1 MIKQIMLNR
10 VNATLIIGWLI
21 IDLLTTLKANPW
33 IEAEELKLRFRIIQ
47 KIMVKLSTL
56 LLTLTMVSSA
66 LGDEENIRFQKIALE
81 QGLSQEFIIT
91 AFQDSEGFMWF
102 GTQEGLNR
110 YDGYQFKVFTYSVR
124 NRESLSSDWV
134 FSIAEYDENTLWI
147 GTRGGVN
154 VFDKS
159 SQTFSH
165 LVHDKDNE
173 TSLSSDN
180 VNVIHKSKNGKMWVG
195 TGEGLNLYNPTS
207 NSFQRIGLPDSSTD
221 TKFIQSI
228 VEDNNG
234 LLWIAVSG
242 RGLIGLDS
250 SNGKIV
256 HGFEDLS
263 KRFAFSAT
271 GEVSLAFDSQEN
283 LWIGSQNGLDVV
295 SLSALST
302 GESKIEV
309 WSPEQT
315 RNVNIQHIY
324 KDRDDVMWV
333 ATDSGLFRLNS
344 DGETFLHL
352 QHDKQDPFSLSS
364 QKLTYLYQDRGN
376 VFWVGSNSGLNKWNT
391 ATANFDHIRVT
402 ADENQ
407 SLSGSYSTAFHD
419 GKDGFMWLASLEGLD
434 LLDQAT
440 GQITTLE
447 FEGDYDTTLLHN
459 KVMALHASEDGS
471 DLFIG
476 YREKGMSHLDVDTM
490 TYKHYP
496 FDPANPEGIG
506 APGVTTIKDAGNGKL
521 WVGTFGG
528 GLNLFDIQTGQFI
541 KYKTDGE
548 NLQTLSSNRV
558 LSITR
563 MRNGLL
569 WVGTWDKGLN
579 IFNPTT
585 GTAMRIDSDKTAAK
599 SLGADT
605 VWDILE
611 DPNGSVWVGTAG
623 AGLAKISKENI
634 ENGVFEFDRISR
646 YEGLPSSTVF
656 GILEDSN
663 GFLWV
668 STNRG
673 ISKVN
678 IETNELLNYD
688 SSHGLQGN
696 EFNSG
701 AFHKAR
707 DGKMYFGGTNGVT
720 AFYPDEIAPNQHIP
734 PVVLTKFQKLNEVYS
749 LDSGGSQRNNIQIS
763 HKDYLIAFEFAG
775 LDFASPNNNRY
786 LYKLEGFDNDWI
798 EAGDIRKATYTNLP
812 AGNYLFRVKAS
823 NNDGIWNEQGADVAL
838 TVLPAPWYS
847 WWAYTIYAL
856 FALGLIYWIY
866 RSYINKLEKE
876 ANYRHELEL
885 EVKNRTVELREANE
899 QLLNASVTDQ
909 LTGLHNRRYLNSI
922 IDQQCASVFRDFEA
936 NLKKGGMNAESGPRL
951 FFLMFDLDGFKPIN
965 DTYGHDAGD
974 KVICQVSDLLKTV
987 CRKSDTVIRWGGDE
1001 FLVMGRVEETQEIEL
1016 LAERL
1021 RSKIAAY
1028 GFDID
1033 LKQKMHLSCSIGYSM
1048 FPFSHHYP
1056 DSLSWEQVHLLADN
1070 ALYKSKEAGRNQW
1083 TGILQSLEM
1092 PPVSIM
1098 NTLTQNIDSVIGE
1111 GYVRIKQADRENAPK
1126 VLDIKSRRR

>member
-1 MIKQIMLNR
+1 MKLQFGIRHKFMVMIS
-10 VNATLIIGWLI
+10 TC
-21 IDLLTTLKANPW
+21 LLA
-33 IEAEELKLRFRIIQ
+33 
-47 KIMVKLSTL
+47 
-56 LLTLTMVSSA
+56 LTMTSSA

-124 NRESLSSDWV
+124 NKESLSSDWV
-134 FSIAEYDENTLWI
+134 FSIEEFDDKTLWI
-147 GTRGGVN
+147 GTRAGLN

-159 SQTFSH
+159 TQTFSH
-165 LVHDKDNE
+165 FLHDANSE
-173 TSLSSDN
+173 SSLSSN
-180 VNVIHKSKNGKMWVG
+180 SINVILKSENGKMWVG
-195 TGEGLNLYNPTS
+195 TGNGLNLYRQDS
-207 NSFQRIGLPDSSTD
+207 NSFERINLGSDSTAAD
-221 TKFIQSI
+221 FIHSI
-228 VEDNNG
+228 VEDRNG
-234 LLWIAVSG
+234 LLWLAVSG
-242 RGLIGLDS
+242 RGLVAVDS
-250 SNGKIV
+250 STGAVI
-256 HGFEDLS
+256 HTFEDIGKKLN
-263 KRFAFSAT
+263 FELL
-271 GEVSLAFDSQEN
+271 GEVALEVDDIEN
-283 LWIGSQNGLDVV
+283 LWIGSQQGVQV
-295 SLSALST
+295 ISLSALRS
-302 GESKIEV
+302 ESDVTV
-309 WSPEQT
+309 WSPEQIE
-315 RNVNIQHIY
+315 NISIQHIY

-333 ATDSGLFRLNS
+333 ATDGGLFRLNS
-344 DGETFLHL
+344 DKKTFLHL

-364 QKLTYLYQDRGN
+364 QKLTYLFQDRGN

-402 ADENQ
+402 ADESK

-419 GKDGFMWLASLEGLD
+419 GEEGYVWLASLEGLD
-434 LLDQAT
+434 LLNTQT
-440 GQITTLE
+440 GEIKTLE
-447 FEGDYDTTLLHN
+447 TEGEYNKTLLHK
-459 KVMALHASEDGS
+459 KVMALYSKDGS
-471 DLFIG
+471 ELFIG
-476 YREKGMSHLDVDTM
+476 YREKGMSKLDVNSM
-490 TYKHYP
+490 TYTHYE
-496 FDPANPEGIG
+496 FDRDNPKGIG
-506 APGVTTIKDAGNGKL
+506 APGVTTIKDAGNDKL

-528 GLNLFDIQTGQFI
+528 GLNLFDIKSGEFV
-541 KYKTDGE
+541 KYKSDSE
-548 NLQTLSSNRV
+548 NLQTLSSDRV

-569 WVGTWDKGLN
+569 WVGTWDAGLN

-585 GTAMRIDSDKTAAK
+585 GTAMRIDSDKTASK

-605 VWDILE
+605 VWDIVE
-611 DPNGSVWVGTAG
+611 DPNGNVWIGTAG
-623 AGLAKISKENI
+623 AGLAIISKENI
-634 ENGVFEFDRISR
+634 ENGVFEFERISR
-646 YEGLPSSTVF
+646 YEGLPSNTVF
-656 GILEDSN
+656 GILQDN
-663 GFLWV
+663 TGYLWV

-678 IETNELLNYD
+678 IETKELLNYD

>member
-1 MIKQIMLNR
+1 MKS
-10 VNATLIIGWLI
+10 LILTIASISRAVVLLLI
-21 IDLLTTLKANPW
+21 VFYASWLKADSENV
-33 IEAEELKLRFRIIQ
+33 KFQRI
-47 KIMVKLSTL
+47 TL
-56 LLTLTMVSSA
+56 
-66 LGDEENIRFQKIALE
+66 D
-81 QGLSQEFIIT
+81 QGLSQEYVVT

-110 YDGYQFKVFTYSVR
+110 YDGYQFKVFTYSSR
-124 NRESLSSDWV
+124 NKDSLSSDWIY
-134 FSIAEYDENTLWI
+134 SIAEPEKDTLWI
-147 GTRGGVN
+147 GTRSGVN
-154 VFDKS
+154 VFDKN

-165 LVHDKDNE
+165 YRHNPE
-173 TSLSSDN
+173 LSSSISSDT
-180 VNVIHKSKNGKMWVG
+180 VRVVHAASNGEIWLG
-195 TGEGLNLYNPTS
+195 TDEGLNLYDKQND
-207 NSFQRIGLPDSSTD
+207 SFIRYHLGGDQQASEPDQVQAAERVQT
-221 TKFIQSI
+221 IA
-228 VEDNNG
+228 EDADG
-234 LLWIAVSG
+234 
-242 RGLIGLDS
+242 
-250 SNGKIV
+250 
-256 HGFEDLS
+256 
-263 KRFAFSAT
+263 
-271 GEVSLAFDSQEN
+271 N
-283 LWIGSQNGLDVV
+283 LWIGVSGLGVVKFDVSTKKIAMSANEMTSKTGSSLKQVKTLMVDKTQRLWIGTTGNGMLVV
-295 SLSALST
+295 DFNESSDRGVWRPESLVDISFS
-302 GESKIEV
+302 
-309 WSPEQT
+309 
-315 RNVNIQHIY
+315 HIY
-324 KDRDDVMWV
+324 QDRSERIWL
-333 ATDSGLFRLNS
+333 ASGEGLFRLQS
-344 DGETFLHL
+344 DDESFLHIKHEKQNPYSL
-352 QHDKQDPFSLSS
+352 TDKQ
-364 QKLTYLYQDRGN
+364 LTYLYQDRGN
-376 VFWVGSNSGLNKWNT
+376 VFWVGSISGLNKWNT
-391 ATANFDHIRVT
+391 ATSNFDHIRVST
-402 ADENQ
+402 NSER
-407 SLSGSYSTAFHD
+407 SLGGSYVNAFHD
-419 GKDGFMWLASLEGLD
+419 GENNKMWIGSLSGLD
-434 LLDQAT
+434 LLDTET
-440 GQITTLE
+440 GKIKHFKFEENNINSLRSNRIMSLYSENGE
-447 FEGDYDTTLLHN
+447 FLY
-459 KVMALHASEDGS
+459 
-471 DLFIG
+471 IG
-476 YREKGMSHLDVDTM
+476 YQDQGMSKLDTRTM
-490 TYKHYP
+490 QFTHYP
-496 FDPANPEGIG
+496 SDKDDLTALS
-506 APGVTTIKDAGNGKL
+506 AKGVTTIISAGNERL
-521 WVGTFGG
+521 WIGTFGG
-528 GLNLFDIQTGQFI
+528 GINLFDTQKETFTRFVAN
-541 KYKTDGE
+541 KDDM
-548 NLQTLSSNRV
+548 QTLSSNRIMS
-558 LSITR
+558 LFKA
-563 MRNGLL
+563 NDGLI
-569 WVGTWDKGLN
+569 WVGTWGGGLN

-585 GTAMRIDSDKTAAK
+585 ATVMRIPLETDNPK
-599 SLGADT
+599 SLGSAE
-605 VWDILE
+605 VWSIYE
-611 DPNGSVWVGTAG
+611 DSNENMWIGTRG
-623 AGLAKISKENI
+623 AGLAKLSVGNRRSG
-634 ENGVFEFDRISR
+634 NFEFDRISR
-646 YEGLPSSTVF
+646 YEGLPSSYVY
-656 GILEDSN
+656 GILEDN
-663 GFLWV
+663 EGFLWL

-673 ISKVN
+673 ITKIN
-678 IETNELLNYD
+678 TDTKELLNYD

-701 AFHKAR
+701 AYHKAR
-707 DGKMYFGGTNGVT
+707 DGKIYFGGTNGVT

>member
-1 MIKQIMLNR
+1 MLS
-10 VNATLIIGWLI
+10 
-21 IDLLTTLKANPW
+21 
-33 IEAEELKLRFRIIQ
+33 RFIQ
-47 KIMVKLSTL
+47 KV
-56 LLTLTMVSSA
+56 LTLSLSVIAVVLVSFGA
-66 LGDEENIRFQKIALE
+66 FADNENIRFQKIALE
-81 QGLSQEFIIT
+81 QGLSQEFVLT

-110 YDGYQFKVFTYSVR
+110 YDGYQFKVFTYSIR
-124 NRESLSSDWV
+124 NKDSLSSDWI
-134 FSIAEYDENTLWI
+134 FTIEEMDEKNLWV
-147 GTRGGVN
+147 GTRTGIN
-154 VFDKS
+154 VLDKK
-159 SQTFSH
+159 SQTFSQYR
-165 LVHDKDNE
+165 HDSQNDA
-173 TSLSSDN
+173 SVSSDKIS
-180 VNVIHKSKNGKMWVG
+180 VLFKASNGQMWVG
-195 TGEGLNLYNPTS
+195 TDKGLDLYEPATD
-207 NSFQRIGLPDSSTD
+207 SF
-221 TKFIQSI
+221 KSI
-228 VEDNNG
+228 TLFEDQQ
-234 LLWIAVSG
+234 IEFSVRSIKEDK
-242 RGLIGLDS
+242 RGLIWVGIGGQGIAVYDPSTEEIVVSTRDFQTRTGLKFPGDISIEIGNDGMFWMGTADGVSTFDS
-250 SNGKIV
+250 S
-256 HGFEDLS
+256 LL
-263 KRFAFSAT
+263 
-271 GEVSLAFDSQEN
+271 LANND
-283 LWIGSQNGLDVV
+283 
-295 SLSALST
+295 A
-302 GESKIEV
+302 IET
-309 WSPEQT
+309 WKPEQLAGI
-315 RNVNIQHIY
+315 NVLHVY
-324 KDRDDVMWV
+324 EDRLNRVWVGTDD
-333 ATDSGLFRLNS
+333 GLFRLNE
-344 DGETFLHL
+344 DGESFLHL
-352 QHDKQDPFSLSS
+352 ISDKKDPFSLSS
-364 QKLTYLYQDRGN
+364 SKSTYLFQDRGN

-402 ADENQ
+402 AEKDR
-407 SLSGSYSTAFHD
+407 SLSATHAFSFYD
-419 GKDGFMWLASLEGLD
+419 GKENEMWIGSINGLD
-434 LLDQAT
+434 FMNTET
-440 GQITTLE
+440 GEIEQLAR
-447 FEGDYDTTLLHN
+447 EGEYDKTLLHR
-459 KVMALHASEDGS
+459 KVMTLFSEDGQT
-471 DLFIG
+471 LWLG
-476 YREKGMSHLDVDTM
+476 YREKGMSKLDTSSRV
-490 TYKHYP
+490 YKHFE
-496 FDPANPEGIG
+496 FDANNPDGIG
-506 APGVTTIKDAGNGKL
+506 APGVTTIKSAGHNKL
-521 WVGTFGG
+521 WIGTFGG
-528 GLNLFDIQTGQFI
+528 GLNLFDVNTETFT
-541 KYKTDGE
+541 KFKHDSE
-548 NLQTLSSNRV
+548 NLQTLSSDRV
-558 LSITR
+558 TSITK
-563 MRNGLL
+563 MRNGLI
-569 WVGTWDKGLN
+569 WVGTFGGGLN

-585 GTAMRIDSDKTAAK
+585 GTAMRIPSDNSNPKALGSDVVWHTHEDK
-599 SLGADT
+599 SG
-605 VWDILE
+605 
-611 DPNGSVWVGTAG
+611 NVWVGTVG
-623 AGLAKISKENI
+623 AGLAFLSAENRKIGN
-634 ENGVFEFDRISR
+634 FEFEHISR
-646 YEGLPSSTVF
+646 YEGLPSNTVF
-656 GILEDSN
+656 GILEDDL
-663 GFLWV
+663 GYLWV

-673 ISKVN
+673 ISKIN
-678 IETNELLNYD
+678 AETKQLLNYD

-720 AFYPDEIAPNQHIP
+720 AFYPDKIAPNQHIP

-749 LDSGGSQRNNIQIS
+749 LDTGGSQRNNIQIS